1 METLRKEC
9 SANEIRLQKLASE
22 MGLAPPIIETDNE
35 TYMIMEKIPFMNV
48 ADMYG
53 TTIRT
58 LPHFV
63 RHRIIDI
70 LRKLYDAGIQYVDI
84 TPYNFIETKERMWI
98 IDFGDAFDDPRPIHP
113 HLKQI
118 FETGRLRWNPDFK

>member
-9 SANEIRLQKLASE
+9 SPNEIRLQKIAAE
-22 MGLAPPIIETDNE
+22 MGLAPPIIETDDE

-48 ADMYG
+48 ADTYG
-53 TTIRT
+53 TTIRV

-63 RHRIIDI
+63 RQRIIDI

-84 TPYNFIETKERMWI
+84 TPYNFIETNDRMWV
-98 IDFGDAFDDPRPIHP
+98 IDFGDAFDDPRPIHH